1 MSLEIG
7 RNWEGSWCNDDNDDN
22 DDKDDDDDNDDNDDN
37 LECFCCAF
45 PKVLMRPWTWP
56 FFGQGLAMLGSM
68 LSVTMNVGA

>member
-1 MSLEIG
+1 MALEIG
-7 RNWEGSWCNDDNDDN
+7 RNWEGWCN
-22 DDKDDDDDNDDNDDN
+22 DDNDDNDDN

>member
-1 MSLEIG
+1 MALEIG
-7 RNWEGSWCNDDNDDN
+7 RNWEGSWCN
-22 DDKDDDDDNDDNDDN
+22 DDNDDNDDN

>member
-1 MSLEIG
+1 MII
-7 RNWEGSWCNDDNDDN
+7 
-22 DDKDDDDDNDDNDDN
+22 DDDDDDDDDDDN

-45 PKVLMRPWTWP
+45 PKVLTRPWIWP